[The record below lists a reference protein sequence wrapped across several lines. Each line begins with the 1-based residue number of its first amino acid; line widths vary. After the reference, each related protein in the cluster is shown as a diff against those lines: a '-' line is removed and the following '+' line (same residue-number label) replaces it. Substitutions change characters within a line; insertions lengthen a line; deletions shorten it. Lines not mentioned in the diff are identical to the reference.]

1 MLMLIKDELQ
11 IYIVPTGKRPG
22 GLTYV
27 LFIVVANAH
36 GEEFH
41 DLPAKF
47 SLGAPLTSLRH
58 QETQALRG
66 FCYCQHELMEI
77 TGAHSVEEFSSWS
90 SLR

>member
-41 DLPAKF
+41 DLPGKIF
-47 SLGAPLTSLRH
+47 IGRSFDVHSGIKKRQH
-58 QETQALRG
+58 CG
-66 FCYCQHELMEI
+66 VFCHCQHELVEI
-77 TGAHSVEEFSSWS
+77 TGAHSVEEFQF
-90 SLR
+90 LE